1 MAIIQVA
8 IISVNYSEESF
19 LKELFIMDIL
29 KYGSEKYI
37 DKFVTTVYD
46 FYLYE
51 TDNYN
56 T

>member
-1 MAIIQVA
+1 MEV
-8 IISVNYSEESF
+8 
-19 LKELFIMDIL
+19 K
-29 KYGSEKYI
+29 KYI

-56 T
+56 TNQKGTITYEIVD

>member
-1 MAIIQVA
+1 MEV
-8 IISVNYSEESF
+8 
-19 LKELFIMDIL
+19 K
-29 KYGSEKYI
+29 KYI

-56 T
+56 TLPERNDYL